1 MEELENLEET
11 LNDSI
16 KESLGARTGKPSHGK
31 KKGAVEDEE
40 DYIRYTIISSVE
52 VETSWE
58 ESHACIFIFIL
69 KLRVPFG
76 QCLTCL
82 LGFLIQHLQQ

>member
-31 KKGAVEDEE
+31 KKGAMEDEE
-40 DYIRYTIISSVE
+40 DYIRYTIISSME

-58 ESHACIFIFIL
+58 DACIL
-69 KLRVPFG
+69 
-76 QCLTCL
+76 
-82 LGFLIQHLQQ
+82 FLFF